1 MLVYKFGGASVSTIV
16 NIRNAGEIIRTQ
28 PNNHHVLTVVSA
40 IGKTTNALENVAHAY
55 YNQNTQQALD
65 LFEVIKQ
72 QHLSIAKDLL
82 VNERI
87 NCENQLLDFFTEVE
101 WLLHDNPVRHFDYY
115 YDQIVC
121 IGELLSTSIFSHYL
135 TEAGIENTW
144 IDVRDILRTNDNFR
158 EAVLDWEYSALQI
171 EQQIL
176 PLFRESKIVI
186 TQGFIGSTTDNE
198 STTFGRE
205 GSDYTGAI
213 FANLLNAESLTIWKD
228 VPSVMNADP
237 KQFDFATSLPVLS
250 YDEVIEMAFYGA
262 QIIHPKTIKP
272 IHDKDIPLLVKCF
285 LDPALPGT
293 VISKIK
299 TKIDTPVVILKENQA
314 LIKFQSKSYDFVGEQ
329 AVSELYQ
336 LMKKLFIK
344 PNMTQ
349 IGAINFTAVY
359 DNISD
364 KVQQLALEADYLFDV
379 QIINNLQMLTIRHYN
394 PEIIETLTANKDILL
409 IQKTTETIQLLMK

>member
-55 YNQNTQQALD
+55 YNENTQQALD

-72 QHLSIAKDLL
+72 QHLSMAKDLL
-82 VNERI
+82 VNERT

-101 WLLHDNPVRHFDYY
+101 WLLHDKPVRHFDYY

-144 IDVRDILRTNDNFR
+144 VDVRDILRTNDNFR
-158 EAVLDWEYSALQI
+158 EAVLDREYSALQI

-237 KQFDFATSLPVLS
+237 KQFDFATPLPVLS

-336 LMKKLFIK
+336 LMKRLFIK

-364 KVQQLALEADYLFDV
+364 KVQQLALEADKLFDV
-379 QIINNLQMLTIRHYN
+379 QIINDLQMLTIRHYN
-394 PEIIETLTANKDILL
+394 PEIIERLTADKEILL
-409 IQKTTETIQLLMK
+409 IQKTKETIQLLMR

>member
-101 WLLHDNPVRHFDYY
+101 WLLHDTPVRHFDYY

-158 EAVLDWEYSALQI
+158 EAVLDWEYSVLQI

-176 PLFRESKIVI
+176 PLFQKSKIVI

-364 KVQQLALEADYLFDV
+364 KVQQLALEADHLFDV

>member
-16 NIRNAGEIIRTQ
+16 NIKNAGEILRTQ
-28 PNNHHVLTVVSA
+28 PNNHPVLTVVSA

-55 YNQNTQQALD
+55 YSQDIQQALD
-65 LFEVIKQ
+65 YFEIIKQ
-72 QHLSIAKDLL
+72 QHLNIAKDLL
-82 VNERI
+82 TNELI
-87 NCENQLLDFFTEVE
+87 NCQNQLLDFFTEVE
-101 WLLHDNPVRHFDYY
+101 WLLHDKPVRHFDYY

-144 IDVRDILRTNDNFR
+144 VDVRDILRTNDNFR
-158 EAVLDWEYSALQI
+158 EAVLDWDYSAQQV

-176 PLFRESKIVI
+176 PLFQDSKIVV

-237 KQFDFATSLPVLS
+237 KQFDFATPLPVLS

-272 IHDKDIPLLVKCF
+272 IHDKEIPLLVKCF

-314 LIKFQSKSYDFVGEQ
+314 LIKFQSKTYDFVGEQ
-329 AVSELYQ
+329 AVSELYL

-349 IGAINFTAVY
+349 IGAINFTGVY
-359 DNISD
+359 DHISD
-364 KVQQLALEADYLFDV
+364 KVQQLALEAENLFDV
-379 QIINNLQMLTIRHYN
+379 QITQGLQMLTIRHYQ
-394 PEIIETLTANKDILL
+394 PQIIDTLTSGKQILL
-409 IQKTTETIQLLMK
+409 TQKTNETIQFLMQ